1 MKQNEKRILKEE
13 LEERV
18 MKRYRDCNPEEDI
31 EDEEIRPLIE
41 EKMKKIKK
49 VKLETYISLD

>member
-31 EDEEIRPLIE
+31 EDE
-41 EKMKKIKK
+41 
-49 VKLETYISLD
+49 